1 MPHPDDETITPL
13 EIARHYSA
21 MLESVALVNEVLGCG
36 DTDSESKDCVSRNVK
51 HLELM
56 TTKDYWTNEDMTT
69 VNQAIDDGNTYLGVT
84 NGIN

>member
-1 MPHPDDETITPL
+1 MPHSDDETITPL

-36 DTDSESKDCVSRNVK
+36 DTDSESKDCVSRNVE

-56 TTKDYWTNEDMTT
+56 TTKDYWTTEDMTT
-69 VNQAIDDGNTYLGVT
+69 VNQAITAVKSAYTV
-84 NGIN
+84 

>member
-13 EIARHYSA
+13 EIEKHYSA

-36 DTDSESKDCVSRNVK
+36 DTDSESKDCVSRNIE
-51 HLELM
+51 HLENM

-69 VNQAIDDGNTYLGVT
+69 VNQAIDDGNTYLG
-84 NGIN
+84 GI

>member
-13 EIARHYSA
+13 EIEKHYSA

-36 DTDSESKDCVSRNVK
+36 DTDSESKDCVSRNVE

-56 TTKDYWTNEDMTT
+56 TTKDYWTTEDMTT
-69 VNQAIDDGNTYLGVT
+69 VNQAITAVKSAYTV
-84 NGIN
+84 